1 MADIIYIMDN
11 KTTYKKISRNI
22 RLVYAALMLVAVAF
36 VALCEWNVIP
46 VEGLLVGMDAGVMYV
61 VEVGMLAIV
70 GVGIFAAL
78 KGYDWLLHHWVLKA
92 EGEHR
97 VQLYQVCNISRVA
110 FLAFL
115 VLLGIFFYYG
125 TLENW
130 GMYYALA
137 AFVSLLFCL
146 PSTEGVVVE
155 LNMTETYKS

>member
-70 GVGIFAAL
+70 GIGIFAAL

-97 VQLYQVCNISRVA
+97 VKLYQICNISRVA

-146 PSTEGVVVE
+146 PSAEGVVVE
-155 LNMTETYKS
+155 LNMAETYKS

>member
-1 MADIIYIMDN
+1 MAYIYIMDN

-22 RLVYAALMLVAVAF
+22 RLVYAVLMLVAVAF

-46 VEGLLVGMDAGVMYV
+46 VEGMLVGMDAGTMYV
-61 VEVGMLAIV
+61 VEVGMLAVV

-78 KGYDWLLHHWVLKA
+78 KGYDWLLRHRVLKA

-115 VLLGIFFYYG
+115 VMLGVFFYYG

-137 AFVSLLFCL
+137 AFVSSFFCL
-146 PSTEGVVVE
+146 PSAEGVEIE
-155 LNMTETYKS
+155 LESLPQL